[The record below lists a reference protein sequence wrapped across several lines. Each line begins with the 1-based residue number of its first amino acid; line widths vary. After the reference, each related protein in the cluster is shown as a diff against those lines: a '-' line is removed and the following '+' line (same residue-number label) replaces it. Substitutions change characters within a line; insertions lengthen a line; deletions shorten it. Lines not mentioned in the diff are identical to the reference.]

1 MKYIFSIID
10 FNINKSPSPSLWQQ
24 EQYSLATMLPESHQV
39 SRQGV
44 PENHTYFELSY
55 LKKRIVH

>member
-44 PENHTYFELSY
+44 PENHTNFE
-55 LKKRIVH
+55 V